1 MILGRWRNGIRS
13 RILRPNLHVLLVQDT
28 STMNKAWRRPGTA
41 YDRPNYPSTWA
52 HMYGKG
58 RVFYT
63 SMGHRDDVWANP
75 VFQQVLIGGINWAL
89 GKWTPT

>member
-1 MILGRWRNGIRS
+1 
-13 RILRPNLHVLLVQDT
+13 
-28 STMNKAWRRPGTA
+28 MNKTGNNKDA
-41 YDRPNYPSTWA
+41 YDRPKYPSTWA

-75 VFQQVLIGGINWAL
+75 VFQQVLLGGMNWAL
-89 GKWTPT
+89 GNVDADVTPNIEQAAPEASMLPAPPAK